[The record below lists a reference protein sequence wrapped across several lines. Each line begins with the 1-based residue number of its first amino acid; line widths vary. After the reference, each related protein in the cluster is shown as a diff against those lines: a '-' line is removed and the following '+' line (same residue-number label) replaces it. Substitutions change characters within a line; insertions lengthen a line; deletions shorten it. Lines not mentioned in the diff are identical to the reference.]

1 MSELV
6 TLDNGIYSMI
16 IDPNNGAR
24 ITAFCING
32 KNCLTTSGPQIGST
46 FWPSPQHFW
55 DWPPPAV
62 LDSQAYTASPLT
74 DAWVFTSD
82 ACPITG
88 LIIAKAIRPCTG
100 GFDVTY
106 KMHNATD
113 AAVQFAHW
121 EITRIDGGLT
131 FYRAAQSPL
140 NNSTLPVVALGNS
153 YWHDYQPAG
162 FDRNLKL
169 FANSSEG
176 WLANACCGLLL
187 KKTFPSVAV
196 EDVAPKEAEVE
207 IYAHGDADNAYIE
220 IEQQGAFVLLAAG
233 ESTDWTV
240 RWQLAELP
248 NGVVI
253 EVGSRDLLAL
263 AENL

>member
-1 MSELV
+1 MTV
-6 TLDNGIYSMI
+6 
-16 IDPNNGAR
+16 DPNNGAR

-32 KNCLTTSGPQIGST
+32 KNCLTVSGPQTGST

-62 LDSQAYTASPLT
+62 LDSQVYTASQLA
-74 DAWVFTSD
+74 DSWIFTSD
-82 ACPITG
+82 VCPITG
-88 LIIAKAIRPCTG
+88 LVIAKTIQPCKG
-100 GFDVTY
+100 GFDITY

-113 AAVQFAHW
+113 TAVQFAHW

-131 FYRAAQSPL
+131 FYRASESPL
-140 NNSTLPVVALGNS
+140 NNSTLPVVALGNC

-169 FANSSEG
+169 FANGSDG
-176 WLANACCGLLL
+176 WLANACYGLLL
-187 KKTFPSVAV
+187 KKSFPCVAS
-196 EDVAPKEAEVE
+196 DAVAPKEAEVE

-220 IEQQGAFVLLAAG
+220 IEQQGEFILLAAG
-233 ESTDWTV
+233 QSADWTV

-248 NGVVI
+248 AEWLI
-253 EVGSRDLLAL
+253 EVGSTELLAL
-263 AENL
+263 AERL